1 MAKSVTR
8 DVAELVSFA
17 LNAPVFAFF
26 TFLALLV
33 GEGAAGFWL
42 SVGLTAAFGTVVP
55 LAFIFCL
62 LRGGLI
68 TDFYASSR
76 ESRAVPFVG
85 ALVSYALG
93 TVLLLATHAVP
104 VVTATMLCYF
114 GNSLVMMLITFRWK
128 VCVHA
133 SGIAGPATALSCS
146 LGTPW
151 LSTFLLLIP
160 VGWARIRLGAHSL
173 SQVVAGALL
182 TIPLTWVQLQIILNH
197 ILR

>member
-1 MAKSVTR
+1 MAKSVTE
-8 DVAELVSFA
+8 DAAELISFA

-33 GEGAAGFWL
+33 GKGAAGFWL
-42 SVGLTAAFGTVVP
+42 NVCVTAAFGTVAP
-55 LAFIFCL
+55 SAFILCLFC
-62 LRGGLI
+62 RGLI
-68 TDFYASSR
+68 TDFYASNR

-85 ALVSYALG
+85 ALVSYGLG
-93 TVLLLATHAVP
+93 TVLLLAIHAVP

-114 GNSLVMMLITFRWK
+114 SNSLVMMLVTLKWK
-128 VCVHA
+128 VSVHA

-151 LSTFLLLIP
+151 LSTFLLVIP

-173 SQVVAGALL
+173 SQVIAGALL
-182 TIPLTWVQLQIILNH
+182 TIPLTWGQFLIIVNH